1 MKKLISRLKSS
12 DFVKYFLELFR
23 TSEMD
28 LSSIAVAYYLLLTI
42 FPFFVLLANIFPYI
56 NINTDQ
62 ILAFLQENIPE
73 ELYKTTANIVI
84 NIFNEPNT
92 GLVWISIATGLWTM
106 SRSMTFL
113 QKSINKAYGVQDH
126 RDIVLGYLFG
136 FLSSLVVILFL
147 AIAILLST
155 FGKAVLHLLYSNYSF
170 DPKLFDLLLNLT
182 QPVTAVVFLI
192 ALGILYYILPNVH
205 IRNIRYIVPGT
216 VFTAIVFMTMTSLFG
231 RYVTSMMN
239 RLDNLRMF
247 GSITILAVMLW
258 FTVFAKVIIF
268 GAILN
273 ASYQKKYMDEFET
286 RDGNVISLIKNT
298 LNNDE
303 KEKQVD

>member
-1 MKKLISRLKSS
+1 MKKLISRLQSS

-23 TSEMD
+23 TAEMD

-62 ILAFLQENIPE
+62 ILMFLQENLPE
-73 ELYKTTANIVI
+73 ELYQTTSGIVI

-155 FGKAVLHLLYSNYSF
+155 FGKAALHLLYSNYPF
-170 DPKLFDLLLNLT
+170 DPKLFDLLMSLT
-182 QPVTAVVFLI
+182 QPVTAAVFFI
-192 ALGILYYILPNVH
+192 ALGVLYYILPNVH
-205 IRNIRYIVPGT
+205 IRKMRYIMPGT
-216 VFTAIVFMTMTSLFG
+216 IFTTFVFMTMTSIFG
-231 RYVTSMMN
+231 RYVTSMMD

-273 ASYQKKYMDEFET
+273 ASYQKKHMDDFET
-286 RDGNVISLIKNT
+286 RDGNLITLIKNT
-298 LNNDE
+298 FQKTKKAND
-303 KEKQVD
+303 

>member
-1 MKKLISRLKSS
+1 M
-12 DFVKYFLELFR
+12 ELFR

-62 ILAFLQENIPE
+62 ILMFLKDNLPK
-73 ELYKTTANIVI
+73 ELYGTTSTIVI

-92 GLVWISIATGLWTM
+92 GLVWISVATGLWTM

-136 FLSSLVVILFL
+136 FISSIVVIFFL
-147 AIAILLST
+147 AIAIILST
-155 FGKAVLHLLYSNYSF
+155 FGKAVLELLYVNYPF
-170 DPKLFDLLLNLT
+170 DPKLFELLLNLA
-182 QPVTAVVFLI
+182 QPVTAVVFFV
-192 ALGILYYILPNVH
+192 ALAILYYILPNVH
-205 IRNIRYIVPGT
+205 IRKIRYIIPGT
-216 VFTAIVFMTMTSLFG
+216 VFTALVFMTMTSLFG
-231 RYVTSMMN
+231 RYVTSMID

-247 GSITILAVMLW
+247 GSITILAIMLW

-286 RDGNVISLIKNT
+286 RDGNVISLIKHKLTNED
-298 LNNDE
+298 NE
-303 KEKQVD
+303 KSAD

>member
-1 MKKLISRLKSS
+1 M
-12 DFVKYFLELFR
+12 ELFR

-62 ILAFLQENIPE
+62 ILMFLKDNLPK
-73 ELYKTTANIVI
+73 ELYGTTSTIVT

-136 FLSSLVVILFL
+136 FISSIVVILFL
-147 AIAILLST
+147 AFAILLST
-155 FGKAVLHLLYSNYSF
+155 FGKAVLELLYANHPF
-170 DPKLFDLLLNLT
+170 DPKLFELLLNLA
-182 QPVTAVVFLI
+182 QPVTALVFFV
-192 ALGILYYILPNVH
+192 ALAILYYILPNVH
-205 IRNIRYIVPGT
+205 IRKIRYIIPGT
-216 VFTAIVFMTMTSLFG
+216 VFTALVFMTMTNLFG
-231 RYVTSMMN
+231 RYVTSMMD

-247 GSITILAVMLW
+247 GSITILAIMLW

-286 RDGNVISLIKNT
+286 RDGNVISLIKHKLTNE
-298 LNNDE
+298 D
-303 KEKQVD
+303 KEKSVD